1 MLSNINADQDQL
13 LQLILVGQPRL
24 RGLLRRQDLLQL
36 TQRVSADF
44 HLKPLSL
51 AETSQY
57 VRHRLKVAGREEP
70 LFTHE
75 ACALLHRVTRGVPR
89 LINIIADT
97 ALVYGYAEE
106 APAIDRRLV
115 YAVVKDKAKQGSLQ
129 LSHLI
134 KRTPKPKA
142 AAPAAADD
150 GQGDW
155 TSRGHGATPVAPG
168 AGQAAERP
176 DPSRPTASVVEFD
189 KDLARQ
195 PLLKR
200 ES

>member
-1 MLSNINADQDQL
+1 MLSNINADKDQL

-24 RGLLRRQDLLQL
+24 RGLLRRQELLQL
-36 TQRVSADF
+36 SQRVSSDF

-51 AETSQY
+51 AETIQY

-97 ALVYGYAEE
+97 ALVYGYAEQ
-106 APAIDRRLV
+106 APVIDRRLV

-134 KRTPKPKA
+134 KRKPKPKPKP
-142 AAPAAADD
+142 AAPDAGE
-150 GQGDW
+150 GQGDGP
-155 TSRGHGATPVAPG
+155 RGARAR
-168 AGQAAERP
+168 RP
-176 DPSRPTASVVEFD
+176 RRPPRA
-189 KDLARQ
+189 
-195 PLLKR
+195 
-200 ES
+200 

>member
-1 MLSNINADQDQL
+1 MS
-13 LQLILVGQPRL
+13 
-24 RGLLRRQDLLQL
+24 
-36 TQRVSADF
+36 SDF

-51 AETSQY
+51 AETIQY

-106 APAIDRRLV
+106 APVIDRRLV

-134 KRTPKPKA
+134 KRKPKPKPKP
-142 AAPAAADD
+142 AAPDAGE
-150 GQGDW
+150 GQGDEP
-155 TSRGHGATPVAPG
+155 RGARAR
-168 AGQAAERP
+168 RP
-176 DPSRPTASVVEFD
+176 RRPPRA
-189 KDLARQ
+189 
-195 PLLKR
+195 
-200 ES
+200 